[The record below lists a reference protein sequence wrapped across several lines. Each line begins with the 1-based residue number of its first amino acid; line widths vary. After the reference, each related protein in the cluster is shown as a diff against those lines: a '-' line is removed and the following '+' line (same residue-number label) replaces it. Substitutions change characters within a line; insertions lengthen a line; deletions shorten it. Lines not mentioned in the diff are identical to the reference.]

1 MIENLKTIASLVEKV
16 KIENVAAL
24 ARLGVVDK
32 SINDLYHIIEY
43 LALPAPKLMMVMKE
57 LRKLLRERRI
67 LKEQTNLFH
76 HLLQSTVEKAHPPS
90 ESESRMAQRAEKYTA
105 EAQAAYD
112 KMFKASVAQLV
123 RAE

>member
-16 KIENVAAL
+16 KIENTAAL

-32 SINDLYHIIEY
+32 SVNDLYHIIEY
-43 LALPAPKLMMVMKE
+43 LALPAPKLMVVMKE

-76 HLLQSTVEKAHPPS
+76 CLLQSTVEKAHAAA
-90 ESESRMAQRAEKYTA
+90 ESESRMVQRAEKYTA

-112 KMFKASVAQLV
+112 KMFLVSVAQLA
-123 RAE
+123 RAD